1 MSAVAERPITITEVP
16 RRPATEKD
24 ACALALSYLRWA
36 SACWRGDTLAPVFAT
51 QLGAYWRPALPPMP
65 AGRADAISPHG
76 GVDAASTGIT
86 RTKRFSDTS
95 RERLAATRCR
105 SRPSRARAR
114 CTHTRPCTTQGSR
127 AFESGSFALKS
138 GDTRYKKQTKPGK
151 LKMEGGR
158 DAVDGSRVVD
168 PDPRDGIGAL
178 FLPRSPAAW
187 PASTLCGPSG

>member
-1 MSAVAERPITITEVP
+1 MSAVAERPITITAVP

-51 QLGAYWRPALPPMP
+51 QLGRTGALRCRQCRRAEPMP
-65 AGRADAISPHG
+65 SARTV

-105 SRPSRARAR
+105 SRPS
-114 CTHTRPCTTQGSR
+114 HTRALHPHASVHDSR
-127 AFESGSFALKS
+127 HLGL
-138 GDTRYKKQTKPGK
+138 
-151 LKMEGGR
+151 
-158 DAVDGSRVVD
+158 
-168 PDPRDGIGAL
+168 
-178 FLPRSPAAW
+178 
-187 PASTLCGPSG
+187 